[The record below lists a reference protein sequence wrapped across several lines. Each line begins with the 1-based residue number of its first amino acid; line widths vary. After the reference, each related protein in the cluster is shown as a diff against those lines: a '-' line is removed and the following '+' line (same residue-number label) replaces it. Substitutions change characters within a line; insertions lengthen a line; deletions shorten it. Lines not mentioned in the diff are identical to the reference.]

1 MLWVAFLLNAMKI
14 IDKQLLD
21 RTSEAAKQSP
31 RLRMNYN
38 FHEDTDDLLNRLM
51 NAIEPDSYIRP
62 HRHQNPDK
70 EEIFFLLRGKAAFFL
85 FDDEGNITDK
95 LILSPSEGVYGAE
108 IAPGIWHC
116 LLVLEP
122 DTVVYEIK
130 RGPFAPL
137 SPENFASW
145 SPSVED
151 TVAVK
156 KYMDY
161 LRSMV

>member
-1 MLWVAFLLNAMKI
+1 MKI

-38 FHEDTDDLLNRLM
+38 FHEDTNDSLNRLI

-62 HRHQNPDK
+62 HRHLNPDK

-85 FDDEGNITDK
+85 FDDEGNMTDK
-95 LILSPSEGVYGAE
+95 LVLSPDEGVYGAE
-108 IAPGIWHC
+108 IAAGVWHC
-116 LLVLEP
+116 LLVLESG
-122 DTVVYEIK
+122 TVVYEVK

-137 SPENFASW
+137 SPDNFAPW
-145 SPSVED
+145 SPAVED
-151 TVAVK
+151 EDAVR

-161 LRSMV
+161 LKTSL